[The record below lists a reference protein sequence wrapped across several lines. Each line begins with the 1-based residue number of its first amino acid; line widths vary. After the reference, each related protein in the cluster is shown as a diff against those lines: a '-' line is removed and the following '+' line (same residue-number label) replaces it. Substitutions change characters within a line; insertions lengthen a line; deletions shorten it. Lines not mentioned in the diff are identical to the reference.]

1 MRTKHRIE
9 VFETDTMGFT
19 KESWGDD
26 TACFGKWHLAN
37 VCYFYW
43 RLRHKNGR
51 KLATS
56 EGYTRH
62 STALRIAR
70 NVAKAGGFEIVD
82 LTKKRKA

>member
-19 KESWGDD
+19 KESWGD
-26 TACFGKWHLAN
+26 
-37 VCYFYW
+37 CYFYW